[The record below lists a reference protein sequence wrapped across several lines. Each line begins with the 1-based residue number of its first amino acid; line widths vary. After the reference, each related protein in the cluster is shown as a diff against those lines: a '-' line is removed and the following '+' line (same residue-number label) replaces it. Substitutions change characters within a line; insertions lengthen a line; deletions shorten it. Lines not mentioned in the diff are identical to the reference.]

1 MTQSKEL
8 QNEKLINDLYE
19 KLHWY
24 TFEASDEQFDAEEV
38 DAIVQLLDV
47 LEPLKEDPRYPSDTV
62 AARER
67 FDRRYGVE
75 VEDAGPEREIVE
87 AAAVEE
93 DESDKISNIMSVTGI
108 ESGKAGTKKVW
119 KRKKVFVRAGVG
131 VAACLVLMLSV
142 NVGSYALKKKS
153 FFEVVQ
159 DGIGRT
165 KVTVTGNIDE
175 LDYDTGTA
183 VYYNNWD
190 EVESIIGRKLLQ
202 LQYLPKE
209 FELVSICIDS
219 MSSKV
224 AIIAKYQRHEDYVRL
239 EIDIYPYNY
248 SENIIAFD
256 DEWRKVDES
265 EDKEVQYY
273 AKNDQLE
280 ACFTYNQEVYKVNSN
295 LSLEEMKL
303 IVKGLLQ

>member
-47 LEPLKEDPRYPSDTV
+47 LEPMKEDPRFPSDPA

-67 FDRRYGVE
+67 FDRRFG
-75 VEDAGPEREIVE
+75 
-87 AAAVEE
+87 VEE
-93 DESDKISNIMSVTGI
+93 DGAERVIGEVAVVEGDESVKISNSMSVAGI
-108 ESGKAGTKKVW
+108 DSGKAGIKKVW
-119 KRKKVFVRAGVG
+119 KRKKVFVRIGVG

-165 KVTVTGNIDE
+165 KLTVTGNLDE
-175 LDYDTGTA
+175 INENKVGVKTCSTWEDAEQLIGMSVLKPEYLPVGYNLDSIELYSGELRKVITA
-183 VYYNNWD
+183 NYYNSNFSLKI
-190 EVESIIGRKLLQ
+190 EVDI
-202 LQYLPKE
+202 Y
-209 FELVSICIDS
+209 
-219 MSSKV
+219 
-224 AIIAKYQRHEDYVRL
+224 AEDYSNNVIL
-239 EIDIYPYNY
+239 
-248 SENIIAFD
+248 FD
-256 DEWRKVDES
+256 DDWTFLEK
-265 EDKEVQYY
+265 EDGVQYY
-273 AKNDQLE
+273 SKDNKVE
-280 ACFTYNQEVYKVNSN
+280 AFFVHEREVYLIKGEI
-295 LSLEEMKL
+295 SLEELKK
-303 IVKGLLQ
+303 IVNNLK